1 MKKYIVI
8 FSTVGLLLV
17 IVGYFIFQKMEH
29 IKQKTYAQKS
39 HKYYSATTLEEAIEG
54 VKYPYVRTPEVV
66 LNFMDNHSQE
76 DVLKLI
82 QLTGNVRGYWINDT
96 ALTAAARLGYLS
108 VVKYLIEQ
116 GADVNETFTGQTGP
130 LRGSPLLSAVENR
143 DLSMIRYLVE
153 QGANIHQRIGPEF
166 RSYQH
171 SYTPWLLSLYGNII
185 TPFKRA
191 IELGY
196 DEIVDFFKKQHI
208 KKY

>member
-29 IKQKTYAQKS
+29 IKQKTYEEAAA
-39 HKYYSATTLEEAIEG
+39 KYYSATTLEEAIEG
-54 VKYPYVRTPEVV
+54 VKYPHVRTPEVV
-66 LNFMDNHSQE
+66 LNFMDDHSQE

-82 QLTGNVRGYWINDT
+82 QLTGNVRGYWVYDT

-116 GADVNETFTGQTGP
+116 GADVNETFTGQTVP
-130 LRGSPLLSAVENR
+130 LRGPPLLSAVDNR
-143 DLSMIRYLVE
+143 DLLMIRYLVE
-153 QGANIHQRIGPEF
+153 QGANIHQEIDPEF
-166 RSYQH
+166 N
-171 SYTPWLLSLYGNII
+171 GNII

-196 DEIVDFFKKQHI
+196 DEIVDFFKKQHTR
-208 KKY
+208 KY

>member
-1 MKKYIVI
+1 MKKYIMI

-29 IKQKTYAQKS
+29 IKQKTYAHKS

-54 VKYPYVRTPEVV
+54 VKDPYVRTPEVV

-116 GADVNETFTGQTGP
+116 GADVNETYTGQTGP
-130 LRGSPLLSAVENR
+130 VRGPPLLSSVENR

-153 QGANIHQRIGPEF
+153 HGANIHQRIGPEF
-166 RSYQH
+166 RSYEH
-171 SYTPWLLSLYGNII
+171 SYTPWLLSHYGNII

-196 DEIVDFFKKQHI
+196 DEIVDFFKKQHT
-208 KKY
+208 KKH